1 MRAGAPCPCTSAS
14 SPGFL
19 RVLLAGGV
27 VSPLLCGGIPCP
39 RLLCWAAPPA
49 LGSHQQDSSGA
60 GAGSPRR
67 SAPHRASH
75 EALGRSSQPGGAE
88 GGKER
93 TGGGGRGG
101 LGAGLR
107 AVPAPPRGGAHSSG
121 GGGGGAMVKIGVQQ
135 PPAALK
141 PEQEKEKAA
150 GGDGAPG
157 AVLLPPGT
165 EEQAPAVQSR
175 RSSLSGVCYLTM
187 GLLVLLLGLVF
198 ASMYVYR
205 YFFITQLPRESVFH
219 CGVLYEDSLY
229 SPFKGQLELHEDVKI
244 YIEENYEQINVPVP
258 QFGGSDPADIIHDFQ
273 RGLTAYHDITLDKC
287 YVIELNTTIVM
298 PPRNLWELLVNVK
311 KGTYLPQTYIIQ
323 EEMIATEHVHDMEQ
337 LGSFIYRLCS
347 GKETYRLKRRSAR
360 RRISRREAENCH
372 RIRHFENTFVVETVI
387 CKKS

>member
-1 MRAGAPCPCTSAS
+1 
-14 SPGFL
+14 
-19 RVLLAGGV
+19 
-27 VSPLLCGGIPCP
+27 
-39 RLLCWAAPPA
+39 
-49 LGSHQQDSSGA
+49 GA
-60 GAGSPRR
+60 GA
-67 SAPHRASH
+67 
-75 EALGRSSQPGGAE
+75 
-88 GGKER
+88 
-93 TGGGGRGG
+93 
-101 LGAGLR
+101 AGDSLWLCPQEEP
-107 AVPAPPRGGAHSSG
+107 VPAAQG
-121 GGGGGAMVKIGVQQ
+121 
-135 PPAALK
+135 
-141 PEQEKEKAA
+141 
-150 GGDGAPG
+150 
-157 AVLLPPGT
+157 
-165 EEQAPAVQSR
+165 R

-323 EEMIATEHVHDMEQ
+323 EEMIATEHVSDMEQ

-347 GKETYRLKRRSAR
+347 GKETYRLRRRGAR
-360 RRISRREAENCH
+360 RRISRREAGNCH

-387 CKKS
+387 CQKS

>member
-1 MRAGAPCPCTSAS
+1 
-14 SPGFL
+14 
-19 RVLLAGGV
+19 
-27 VSPLLCGGIPCP
+27 
-39 RLLCWAAPPA
+39 
-49 LGSHQQDSSGA
+49 
-60 GAGSPRR
+60 
-67 SAPHRASH
+67 
-75 EALGRSSQPGGAE
+75 
-88 GGKER
+88 
-93 TGGGGRGG
+93 
-101 LGAGLR
+101 
-107 AVPAPPRGGAHSSG
+107 
-121 GGGGGAMVKIGVQQ
+121 
-135 PPAALK
+135 
-141 PEQEKEKAA
+141 
-150 GGDGAPG
+150 
-157 AVLLPPGT
+157 
-165 EEQAPAVQSR
+165 
-175 RSSLSGVCYLTM
+175 M

-205 YFFITQLPRESVFH
+205 YFFITQGYTPAVFAVAVGGCVVALPGLCCTPQLPRESVFH

-323 EEMIATEHVHDMEQ
+323 EEMIATEHVSDMEQ

-347 GKETYRLKRRSAR
+347 GKETYRLRRRGAR
-360 RRISRREAENCH
+360 RRISRREAGNCH

-387 CKKS
+387 CQKS